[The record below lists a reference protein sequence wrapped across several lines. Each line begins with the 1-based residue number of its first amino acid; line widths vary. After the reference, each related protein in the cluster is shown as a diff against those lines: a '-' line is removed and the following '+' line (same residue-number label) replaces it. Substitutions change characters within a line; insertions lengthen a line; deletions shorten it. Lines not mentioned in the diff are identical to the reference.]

1 MNLIVIV
8 VRIASV
14 LEDGST
20 VHAANESTEAEDKM
34 DVRGRAHVQAEQE
47 GKMKR
52 KSQTS

>member
-8 VRIASV
+8 VQIAGV

-20 VHAANESTEAEDKM
+20 VHAANVFIEPEDKM
-34 DVRGRAHVQAEQE
+34 DVIGRAHVQAEQE
-47 GKMKR
+47 CKMKR